1 MGIDVGH
8 YELMSHISEFLP
20 QKEIVVTVILDSN
33 DVREKISGCASSS
46 SSSSSSKPKRFSQVS
61 GMSTKGVS
69 GTGAE
74 LEEVDPGMDH
84 PHSTSFPFIGGLH

>member
-33 DVREKISGCASSS
+33 DVREKISGC
-46 SSSSSSKPKRFSQVS
+46 V
-61 GMSTKGVS
+61 
-69 GTGAE
+69 
-74 LEEVDPGMDH
+74 
-84 PHSTSFPFIGGLH
+84 PFGGDSLM

>member
-33 DVREKISGCASSS
+33 DVREKISGCVEGCENESNKKTGKIITMTTPRFHFIVMTSEMYYS
-46 SSSSSSKPKRFSQVS
+46 QYDVIISK
-61 GMSTKGVS
+61 
-69 GTGAE
+69 
-74 LEEVDPGMDH
+74 
-84 PHSTSFPFIGGLH
+84 

>member
-33 DVREKISGCASSS
+33 DVREKISGC
-46 SSSSSSKPKRFSQVS
+46 
-61 GMSTKGVS
+61 
-69 GTGAE
+69 
-74 LEEVDPGMDH
+74 
-84 PHSTSFPFIGGLH
+84 GLQKEKKKLVI